1 MISLGHIQ
9 YAMMFMVYTMYIY
22 IYRCMYLYIHSIYHT
37 YTCICIVYTFI
48 ILIYTGIFAGFR
60 AARLD
65 AQMEEVPE
73 GTPPS
78 SDLDGGDPN
87 PCPEDDE
94 FFGVPDAESQEE
106 AINRF
111 MEGLEQQEHSGFS
124 QIDRLISSLP
134 VPVLKKTRCMS
145 HAQALEGG
153 FVPSMSED
161 EQNRFTPSE
170 LKLFR

>member
-1 MISLGHIQ
+1 M
-9 YAMMFMVYTMYIY
+9 
-22 IYRCMYLYIHSIYHT
+22 YHT
-37 YTCICIVYTFI
+37 HTSICIIYTYI

-65 AQMEEVPE
+65 AQMEEGPE

-78 SDLDGGDPN
+78 SDPDGGDPH

-111 MEGLEQQEHSGFS
+111 MEGLEQQERRGR
-124 QIDRLISSLP
+124 RLDNLWMCGMGVRFVQGHDACKMLSL
-134 VPVLKKTRCMS
+134 
-145 HAQALEGG
+145 
-153 FVPSMSED
+153 
-161 EQNRFTPSE
+161 
-170 LKLFR
+170 